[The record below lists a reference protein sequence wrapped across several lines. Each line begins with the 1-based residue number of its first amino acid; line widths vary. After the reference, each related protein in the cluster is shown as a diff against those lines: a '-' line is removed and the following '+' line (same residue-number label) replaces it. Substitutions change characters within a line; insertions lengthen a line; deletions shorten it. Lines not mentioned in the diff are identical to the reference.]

1 MVISINGSPVTIDLD
16 SILVWAL
23 VGLVAGFLA
32 SHIAL
37 GHGLGLFWDI
47 IVGIVGAL
55 FGGIVLAGFLHFNIA
70 VAGPPIIS
78 AMIMA
83 FIGAPILFVIV
94 RPFSGRGPRPR
105 PFSLLNTLGAPPP
118 PGFFLDPRAGP

>member
-1 MVISINGSPVTIDLD
+1 MVISINGSPVTLDLD

-23 VGLVAGFLA
+23 VGLVSGFLA

-47 IVGIVGAL
+47 IVGVVGAL

-70 VAGPPIIS
+70 VAGHPIIS

-83 FIGAPILFVIV
+83 FIGAAILLLIV
-94 RPFSGRGPRPR
+94 RLFSDRGYRR
-105 PFSLLNTLGAPPP
+105 
-118 PGFFLDPRAGP
+118 RAF

>member
-1 MVISINGSPVTIDLD
+1 MVISVNGSPITIDLD
-16 SILVWAL
+16 SILVWCL

-32 SHIAL
+32 SHVAL

-70 VAGPPIIS
+70 VAGHPIIS

-83 FIGAPILFVIV
+83 FIGAAILLIIV
-94 RPFSGRGPRPR
+94 RLFAGRGYRR
-105 PFSLLNTLGAPPP
+105 
-118 PGFFLDPRAGP
+118 RAF

>member
-1 MVISINGSPVTIDLD
+1 MVISINGSPVTLDLD

-32 SHIAL
+32 SHVAL
-37 GHGLGLFWDI
+37 GHGLGLFWDVI
-47 IVGIVGAL
+47 IGVVGAL

-70 VAGPPIIS
+70 VAGHPIIS

-83 FIGAPILFVIV
+83 FIGAVILLIV
-94 RPFSGRGPRPR
+94 VRLFAGRGYRR
-105 PFSLLNTLGAPPP
+105 
-118 PGFFLDPRAGP
+118 RAF

>member
-1 MVISINGSPVTIDLD
+1 MVISINGSPVTIDFD
-16 SILVWAL
+16 SLLVWAL

-32 SHIAL
+32 SHVAL

-70 VAGPPIIS
+70 VAGHPIIS
-78 AMIMA
+78 AVIMA
-83 FIGAPILFVIV
+83 FIGAPILLIIGRLFN
-94 RPFSGRGPRPR
+94 GRGHQRPPFLLAR
-105 PFSLLNTLGAPPP
+105 PPGGGPSPGVLVNPPP
-118 PGFFLDPRAGP
+118 